1 MDYEEDII
9 PKMEGYIGLTLKS
22 LSGRS
27 DITILAVDETGV
39 RMTCSD
45 GQTFFES
52 HRRPKIAFL
61 KLLHDKVIHVDAT
74 LENSGTR
81 RNVPETLIANLP
93 FVEYGKLNNRQ
104 HLFIRDTETHSLG
117 SIKRHEK

>member
-1 MDYEEDII
+1 MDYEGSII
-9 PKMEGYIGLTLKS
+9 PYMKGYVGLTLKS

-27 DITILAVDETGV
+27 DISISAVDELGIT
-39 RMTCSD
+39 MTCSD

-52 HRRPKIAFL
+52 HRRPKIAFR
-61 KLLHDKVIHVDAT
+61 KLLDEQVIHVDAA

-93 FVEYGKLNNRQ
+93 FVEYGKINNRQ
-104 HLFIRDTETHSLG
+104 HLFFRDTHSHPLG
-117 SIKRHEK
+117 TIKRHE